1 MTQLNYINK
10 PIFDHGAIEQIS
22 EVLRGMGIKRPLI
35 CTDPGLVQLGMLD
48 QARNLISNEFTP
60 IVFDQTPA
68 NPTQEAVEQ
77 ALEMYKAEGCD
88 GIIGFGG
95 GSSID
100 LGKAVS
106 ILATHEG
113 TILDY
118 SVNEGGVEKITDTAP
133 LLAIPTTSGT
143 GSEVSSGSVIIMN
156 DGRKLILASAHLI
169 PNAAICDPDLTL
181 GLPPVMTAGAG
192 MDAFTHCVEAVL
204 SPTIDPPAEAVG
216 LDGIERIFRGEN
228 LLKAVKDG
236 SNKEARWNMMM
247 AATEGAMAFT
257 KGLGAVHSM
266 SHACGANQE
275 LRLHHGTLNGVIL
288 PTILRFNKSHVGD
301 KYERISR
308 SMGLSESPDLAE
320 IVENLN
326 SEIGLPRNLGEM
338 GIVEDMI
345 PDLAQHSV
353 VDVCS
358 FTNPVI
364 PTLQDYEKLFVE
376 AIG

>member
-10 PIFDHGAIEQIS
+10 PVFDHGAVNKIS
-22 EVLRGMGIKRPLI
+22 EILRGMGVKKPLI
-35 CTDPGLVQLGMLD
+35 CTDPGLVEIGMLD
-48 QARNLISNEFTP
+48 QVRNLMSNEFTP

-68 NPTQEAVEQ
+68 NPSQEAVEK
-77 ALEMYKAEGCD
+77 ALEMYISEGCD
-88 GIIGFGG
+88 SIIGFGG

-113 TILDY
+113 TIVDY
-118 SVNEGGVEKITDTAP
+118 SVNEGGVEKKNETAP

-156 DGRKLILASAHLI
+156 DGRKLILASPHLI

-181 GLPPVMTAGAG
+181 GLPSMMTAGAG
-192 MDAFTHCVEAVL
+192 MDAFTHCVEAIL
-204 SPTIDPPAEAVG
+204 SPMIDPPAEAVG

-236 SNKEARWNMMM
+236 SDKEARWNMMM

-275 LRLHHGTLNGVIL
+275 LRLHNGTI
-288 PTILRFNKSHVGD
+288 IRFNKSHVGN

-308 SMGLSESPDLAE
+308 SMGLPESSDLAVV
-320 IVENLN
+320 IENLN
-326 SEIGLPRNLGEM
+326 NEIGLPKNLGEM

-345 PDLAQHSV
+345 PELAQHSV

-364 PTLQDYEKLFVE
+364 PTLEDYEKLFVE